1 VKKLKVVSIPLEAY
15 AIVVTGESL
24 RLDLEY
30 ANLNA
35 KYVSGK
41 IDPKFEAVFVPSDTH
56 YTIALRQV

>member
-30 ANLNA
+30 DNLNA

-41 IDPKFEAVFVPSDTH
+41 IDPNF
-56 YTIALRQV
+56 